1 MKLPR
6 RQFLHLAA
14 GATALS
20 TASRIARGQAYPTR
34 PVRIIVGFAPGG
46 PSDILARLMG
56 QWLSE
61 RLSQPFII
69 DNRPGASSNL
79 GTEAVVKAP
88 PDGYALLMVS
98 TTNTINATLYD
109 KLSFDFRRDIAPV
122 AAITREPHVLVVNP
136 SVPAKSVPEFI
147 FYANANPG
155 KINMASPGNGTGPHM
170 AGELFKTMTGTEM
183 VHVPYRGAGPAYA
196 DLLSGQVQVMFPGTA
211 SSIGYIRAGQLRVLA
226 VTTSSRFELLPNV
239 PTMDESLPGFEASSW
254 FGVGAPRNTPTEI
267 IDRLNGEINAG
278 LASPAIKARLADL
291 GGTPFPGTPADFG
304 KVIAEDTEKWGKII
318 RTANVKPE

>member
-88 PDGYALLMVS
+88 QDGHTLLMVS
-98 TTNTINATLYD
+98 TTNAINATLYD

-136 SVPAKSVPEFI
+136 SVPAKSVPEFVT
-147 FYANANPG
+147 YAKANPG
-155 KINMASPGNGTGPHM
+155 KINMASPGKGTGPHM
-170 AGELFKTMTGTEM
+170 AGELFKTMTGVDM
-183 VHVPYRGAGPAYA
+183 LHVPYRGAGPAYA
-196 DLLSGQVQVMFPGTA
+196 DLLGGQVQVMFPGPA
-211 SSIGYIRAGQLRVLA
+211 SSIGYIRTGQLRVLA
-226 VTTSSRFELLPNV
+226 LTTTTFLTCCQTCPRLANSCPATRQVRGSALARPKVRLQKSSTSSTKRSTLV
-239 PTMDESLPGFEASSW
+239 ST
-254 FGVGAPRNTPTEI
+254 
-267 IDRLNGEINAG
+267 
-278 LASPAIKARLADL
+278 
-291 GGTPFPGTPADFG
+291 
-304 KVIAEDTEKWGKII
+304 I
-318 RTANVKPE
+318 RS